1 MNGVSK
7 GNIGR
12 TLTICAAL
20 LVAVIAASAE
30 NRPPRLDAKAAS
42 APAKNHTLSVNITP
56 NGNVPAHATCTWT
69 ATVSGGVAPYHY
81 AWTANNTPVGSDQPN
96 LGSANNGSPFRILV
110 EVSDQ
115 NNNMAEDSIIMTIGG
130 TFCW

>member
-7 GNIGR
+7 GSIGR
-12 TLTICAAL
+12 TLSICAAL

-30 NRPPRLDAKAAS
+30 NRPARLDAKAAS
-42 APAKNHTLSVNITP
+42 TPAKHHTLSVNITP
-56 NGNVPAHATCTWT
+56 NGSVPAHATCHWT

-81 AWTANNTPVGSDQPN
+81 AWTANNTPVGSDLPN
-96 LGSANNGSPFRILV
+96 LTYTNNGGPFRILV
-110 EVSDQ
+110 DVTDQ
-115 NNNMAEDSIIMTIGG
+115 NGDFAEDSNIMTIGG